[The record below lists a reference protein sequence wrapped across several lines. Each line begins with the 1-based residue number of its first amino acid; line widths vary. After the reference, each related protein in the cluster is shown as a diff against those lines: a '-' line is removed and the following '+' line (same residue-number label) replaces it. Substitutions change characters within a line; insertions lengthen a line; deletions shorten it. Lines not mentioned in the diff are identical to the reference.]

1 MRTKFIQLLNCMK
14 EHISNDPYV
23 SDVQVQQYRKML
35 KLNLKQQDEVL
46 NNLTREANIQSKRN
60 QNGG

>member
-1 MRTKFIQLLNCMK
+1 MRRKFITLVNCIK

-35 KLNLKQQDEVL
+35 KLNLKEQDEVL
-46 NNLTREANIQSKRN
+46 HKLTEEANIQSKRI